1 MLHTSRK
8 RRKLVLL
15 GVGIGVLLITLLT
28 ALPGLIG
35 SSASANT
42 DTNAAREAIFN
53 KYSSRA
59 QQVPATIAKTQKV
72 EATSQRA
79 ARAKG
84 QTSPAAT
91 TGPEVVQIG
100 TFVNQILSVDL
111 PDYTF
116 MADFYIWFKWKG
128 NIDPTLTFDYVNGV
142 NEWGQKSKPSYE
154 EPVVTLDGFKYQG
167 FHVQGSFVQDLD
179 FHKYPD
185 ADYELQIAVEDSKYD
200 SSELVYAIS
209 DGTGI
214 SPSLQQVLAGW
225 TVENPTA
232 KVTTA
237 SYSTNYGFPG
247 AATPTQNSLATF
259 SVDIVRREGA
269 RLIKAIIPI
278 AIIMA
283 ITLLCFALFAEQID
297 ARLALTITA
306 LISAVLL
313 HDDATSELP
322 PLGYFVTMD
331 KIYLLSYA
339 VIFLTLFES
348 VLVFRMNAAG
358 KETQAKRIDKIA
370 AISLAALFTAGVI
383 VFGFL

>member
-1 MLHTSRK
+1 VLHTSRK

>member
-1 MLHTSRK
+1 
-8 RRKLVLL
+8 L